1 MRLHRFRF
9 LPALALLLALP
20 TSGCATLGYYAQAL
34 SGQLEI
40 LARARPIEALLD
52 DPELPPQRRERLARA
67 LAAREFAIHALG
79 LPDNG
84 SYRRFADL
92 QRPYVAWNVFAAPEL
107 SLAPKQWCYAVV
119 GCVAYRGFFA
129 RERAERYAAALRA
142 QGYDTYVGGV
152 AAFSTL
158 GYFRDPLLNTIL
170 DRPEVEMAGVLFHEL
185 AHQRLYVRDDSTFS
199 ESFAVAVEIE
209 GLRRWLAHN
218 GDAEAF
224 AGYLETRRRRDEF
237 ITLMLEHRTRLE
249 AVYASDSDDATK
261 RAAKQVKLAAL
272 RRAYAELKQRWGGYD
287 GFDAWVEQDLNNAKL
302 AAVGT
307 YHRHVPAFQALLTR
321 HDGELAAFYRAAEEL
336 ARLPRAQRDAAL
348 AALAEEGD
356 GIYLPARLRQRESL
370 DAGSTV
376 R

>member
-261 RAAKQVKLAAL
+261 RAAKQVELAAL